1 MPVKILRQQQYINEL
16 TAQEIGDLRDL
27 LKRLKKIEPVQ
38 RRALPK
44 PKNKTY
50 RKISLDEVIKSFEL
64 LAAIVC
70 MKHRISYDELTN
82 HCRKRY
88 LVDARTDFTH
98 IAYDKICYNKALIS
112 RFLGR
117 RDHATI
123 INLLFKNPTKMHG
136 EIKELFGAK

>member
-1 MPVKILRQQQYINEL
+1 MPLKILRQQYINEL

-38 RRALPK
+38 KKVLPK

-50 RKISLDEVIKSFEL
+50 RKISLDEVIKSFQV

-82 HCRKRY
+82 HCRKRH

-123 INLLFKNPTKMHG
+123 INLLFKNPTKIHG
-136 EIKELFGAK
+136 EIKELFGG

>member
-1 MPVKILRQQQYINEL
+1 MPLKILRQQYINEL

-38 RRALPK
+38 KKVLPK

-50 RKISLDEVIKSFEL
+50 RKISLDEVIKSFQV

-82 HCRKRY
+82 HCRKRH

-123 INLLFKNPTKMHG
+123 INLLFKNPTKIHG

>member
-27 LKRLKKIEPVQ
+27 LKRLKKIDPVSK
-38 RRALPK
+38 RK
-44 PKNKTY
+44 IKNKNKTY

-70 MKHRISYDELTN
+70 MKHRISFGELVN

-98 IAYDKICYNKALIS
+98 IAYHKICYNKALIS

-123 INLLFKNPTKMHG
+123 INLLFKNPTKIHG
-136 EIKELFGAK
+136 EIKDLFGG

>member
-1 MPVKILRQQQYINEL
+1 MPVKILRQQYINEL

-38 RRALPK
+38 KKVLPK

-50 RKISLDEVIKSFEL
+50 RKISLDEVIKSFQV

-82 HCRKRY
+82 HCRKRH

-123 INLLFKNPTKMHG
+123 INLLFKNPTKIHG